1 MIDEAKQSDNT
12 SQQTNEES
20 TTVLEDNLQ
29 AEAVAVAS
37 DSEVNPTAAQPT
49 ESPAAEASESG
60 PNDQE
65 AQTEVAQA
73 ATTDESPTEDDSK
86 IIETIKQEN
95 EALKAQLEER
105 TQQCDSFKSQ
115 YIRIAADFENFRK
128 RSAKEKEDLEHQV
141 KGNTITEL
149 LSVVDNFERART
161 QIKPQNDGEMSIHK
175 SYQGVYKQLV
185 DSLKR
190 LGVAAMRP
198 EGKEFDPNLHEA
210 VMREPTDEYPEGVV
224 IEQLMRGYFLGERV
238 LRHAMVK
245 VAAAVEPQE
254 TSEAQKSAEPEN

>member
-12 SQQTNEES
+12 TQQTNEES
-20 TTVLEDNLQ
+20 TTVLEDNRQ

-49 ESPAAEASESG
+49 ESPAAEASEPESV
-60 PNDQE
+60 DQ

-245 VAAAVEPQE
+245 VAAAAEPQE
-254 TSEAQKSAEPEN
+254 TSEAQKSAEAEN

>member
-12 SQQTNEES
+12 SQETKEES
-20 TTVLEDNLQ
+20 TTVLADNLEV
-29 AEAVAVAS
+29 EAVAVAS
-37 DSEVNPTAAQPT
+37 DSEVNSEAAQPT
-49 ESPAAEASESG
+49 ESSAAEASESESV
-60 PNDQE
+60 DQE

-73 ATTDESPTEDDSK
+73 ATDESPTEDDSK
-86 IIETIKQEN
+86 ILETIKQEN

-128 RSAKEKEDLEHQV
+128 RSTKEKEDLEHQV

-198 EGKEFDPNLHEA
+198 EGQEFDPNLHEA
-210 VMREPTDEYPEGVV
+210 VMREPTDDYPEGVV
-224 IEQLMRGYFLGERV
+224 IEQLMRGYLLGERV

-245 VAAAVEPQE
+245 VAAAAEPQE
-254 TSEAQKSAEPEN
+254 TSEAQKSAESEN